1 MRKNTKISVQ
11 RAAKIGAKFLCGVAA
26 ITFTVASAFTPA
38 NAQENP
44 LWMRHSA
51 ISPDGTTIAFTYKGD
66 IFTVPVTGGKA
77 VQVTTSPDY
86 DSNPV
91 WSPNGKKIVF
101 SSDRYGTDDLFIVD
115 AQGGIPVRLTTYAA
129 GSETPIAF
137 LNDSTV
143 LFSANILPDIN
154 SRQFPSGSFSQV
166 YAVKTRPNARPVLFS
181 SLPMENICI
190 GKDGKSLLY
199 TDKKGYEDSYR
210 KHHTSSIA
218 RDIWQATANENF
230 GTLSAKMSNAAKEF
244 TYSQLTTFK
253 GEDRNAVYAPDGK
266 SIYYLSEEDGTFNVW
281 KAELNGNTLAN
292 KQQITKY
299 KDNPVRFL
307 TIADNG
313 TLCFGYDGE
322 IYTMAQGAQPK
333 KVSVNI
339 ISDDLGSKNQR
350 VQMSSAASSIG
361 AVSKD
366 GKQIAFIYRGDVYV
380 TSVDYA
386 TTKQITNT
394 PEQERNV
401 DFAPDGRSVVYSS
414 ERDGLWQI
422 YRTAIVNDN
431 EKLFPYATELKEER
445 ITKSGNVSF
454 NPKYSPNG
462 KEIAFLE
469 NRTTIKVI
477 NLKTGKE
484 RVVMDGKYEYSY
496 RDGDQSFAWSPDSKW
511 ILSNY
516 IGTGGWNNKDVV
528 LLDASG
534 NGKMVNLTNSGY
546 TDVQA
551 KWVLDGKAM
560 MWYSD
565 RAGYRSHGSW
575 GAERDIYLMFFDL
588 DAYERFNMSKE
599 DISLLEEREK
609 ADKEKADKEKKE
621 KAEKEAKG
629 KKDKKDSKPSKED
642 SDKKDEEVK
651 PVELDLENAEYRIV
665 RLTNNSSHLS
675 GAVMSPKG
683 DKLYYL
689 ASFEGP
695 ADLWVKDLREGSTK
709 ILVKGAGSVS
719 MFISKD
725 GKTIYM
731 GGRTGF
737 KKIDTSNGSAKNI
750 PCEFTYEY
758 KPQGERAYMYDH
770 VWRQVKEKFYKKDL
784 HGVDWEAYRTT
795 YNKFLPYINNDKDF
809 AFMLSELLGEL
820 NASHTG
826 ARYRG
831 SKRYMPTAS
840 LGLFYDEDYKGDGL
854 KIKEIIRRSP
864 LDLIKTRVKNGDII
878 EKIDGVEIKAGE
890 DYFPLLEGKAG
901 KKLLLSIYSPATKTR
916 FTQQVK
922 AISTGALSS
931 LLYDRWVNTN
941 KKEVEQATNG
951 KIGYIHIEGM
961 DSPSFRVLYRE
972 LLGRYRDCE
981 SVIIDTRHNGGGWL
995 HDDVVTLL
1003 SAKEYTKYVPR
1014 DQYVGKDP
1022 YNKWTKPSC
1031 MLVCEDNYSNAH
1043 GTPWLYKEMKV
1054 GKLVG
1059 APVPGTMTA
1068 VWWETL
1074 MTGTVVFGIPEVG
1087 CVDNNGEY
1095 LENKELE
1102 PDIYVLNPAADVM
1115 KGKDAQLQAAIE
1127 LMLQEGK

>member
-1 MRKNTKISVQ
+1 MKQKSNEKQTKMGV
-11 RAAKIGAKFLCGVAA
+11 RFVCGVAA
-26 ITFTVASAFTPA
+26 MTFAVASAFTPA

-51 ISPDGTTIAFTYKGD
+51 ISPDGSTIAFTYKGD
-66 IFTVPVTGGKA
+66 IFTVPATGGKA
-77 VQVTTSPDY
+77 VQVTTSPNY
-86 DSNPV
+86 DSNPI
-91 WSPNGKKIVF
+91 WSPNGKQIVF
-101 SSDRYGTDDLFIVD
+101 SSDRYGTDDIFIVD
-115 AQGGIPVRLTTYAA
+115 AQGGTPTRLTTYAA
-129 GSETPIAF
+129 GAETPIAF

-143 LFSANILPDIN
+143 LFSANILPDVN
-154 SRQFPSGSFSQV
+154 SRQFPGGTFSQV
-166 YAVKTRPNARPVLFS
+166 YTVKTRSNVRPVMFS

-190 GKDGKSLLY
+190 SKDGKSLLY
-199 TDKKGYEDSYR
+199 TDKKGYEDQYR

-218 RDIWQATANENF
+218 RDVWQATANEKF
-230 GTLSAKMSNAAKEF
+230 GVLSEKKSDAAKGF
-244 TYSQLTTFK
+244 NYSKLTSFK

-266 SIYYLSEEDGTFNVW
+266 SVYYLSEEDGTFNIW
-281 KAELNGNTLAN
+281 RAELNGNTFTG

-299 KDNPVRFL
+299 KGNPIRFL
-307 TIADNG
+307 TIANNG

-322 IYTMAQGAQPK
+322 IYTMTNGTQPK
-333 KVSVNI
+333 RVPVNI
-339 ISDDLGSKNQR
+339 VADDLGSRNQK
-350 VQMSSAASSIG
+350 VQMNTAAASIG

-422 YRTAIVNDN
+422 YKTSIVNDN

-445 ITKSGNVSF
+445 VTKTNNVSF

-469 NRTTIKVI
+469 NRTTVKVI
-477 NLKTGKE
+477 DLKSGKD

-496 RDGDQSFAWSPDSKW
+496 SDGDQSFEWSPDGKW
-511 ILSNY
+511 ILSNF
-516 IGTGGWNNKDVV
+516 IGNGGWNSKDVV

-546 TDVQA
+546 TDVNA
-551 KWVLDGKAM
+551 EWVLGGKAM

-575 GAERDIYLMFFDL
+575 GAEDDIYLMFFDL

-599 DISLLEEREK
+599 ELALLEEQEK

-621 KAEKEAKG
+621 KAEKGAKG
-629 KKDKKDSKPSKED
+629 KKEKKDTKLPDKD
-642 SDKKDEEVK
+642 SDKKDDEVK
-651 PVELDLENAEYRIV
+651 PLELDLENAEYRIV
-665 RLTNNSSHLS
+665 RLTNNSSKLA

-689 ASFEGP
+689 TSFEGP

-709 ILVKGAGSVS
+709 ILVKGAGYGS
-719 MFISKD
+719 MFMSKD

-737 KKIDTSNGSAKNI
+737 KKIDVSNGSSKNI

-831 SKRYMPTAS
+831 SKRFMATAS
-840 LGLFYDEDYKGDGL
+840 LGVFYDEDYKGDGL

-864 LDLIKTRVKNGDII
+864 LDLIKTQVKNGDII
-878 EKIDGVEIKAGE
+878 EKIDGVAIKAGE

-901 KKLLLSIYSPATKTR
+901 KKVLLSIYSPVTKTR

-922 AISTGALSS
+922 AINAGELNS

-941 KKEVEQATNG
+941 KKEVELATNG

-1003 SAKEYTKYVPR
+1003 SAKQYTKYVPR
-1014 DQYVGKDP
+1014 DQFIGKDP

-1074 MTGTVVFGIPEVG
+1074 MTGTVVFGIPQVG
-1087 CVDNNGEY
+1087 CVDNNGDY

-1102 PDIYVLNPAADVM
+1102 PDVYVLNPAADVM
-1115 KGKDAQLQAAIE
+1115 NGKDAQLETAIE
-1127 LMLQEGK
+1127 LMLKGEK